1 MPFQTC
7 RRHPSAQFAL
17 SCPGCK
23 QEIHDKQYPD
33 YASTAAVVHPVPTT
47 VDPAVAYQLT
57 VIDECRPAIAA
68 LRAKLDRRAN
78 WADDISVSLL
88 WQLERAKTAL
98 HIAEERLLDLH
109 GMSARSTTA
118 RPLPVRQPGTNL
130 APDLDPASAPRP
142 AFTFSWADPDTRPAA
157 WRAFGEPVEQGEQ

>member
-7 RRHPSAQFAL
+7 RRHPYAQFAL

-33 YASTAAVVHPVPTT
+33 YASTAAVHPAAA
-47 VDPAVAYQLT
+47 DPAIAYQLT

-78 WADDISVSLL
+78 WADDISASLL
-88 WQLERAKTAL
+88 WRLEREQMAL
-98 HIAEERLLDLH
+98 HIAEERLLDLY
-109 GMSARSTTA
+109 GASARSRTVEA
-118 RPLPVRQPGTNL
+118 LPVRRPGANL

-142 AFTFSWADPDTRPAA
+142 AFTFSWAAPDTRPAA
-157 WRAFGEPVEQGEQ
+157 WAAFGEPAEQGEQ